1 VAKERKDA
9 EKRNWIMG
17 SRATDN
23 FADVTRLLSGDRK
36 RERQRFEA
44 AFIT

>member
-1 VAKERKDA
+1 
-9 EKRNWIMG
+9 MG
-17 SRATDN
+17 SRATDKFADK
-23 FADVTRLLSGDRK
+23 FADVKRLLSGDRK